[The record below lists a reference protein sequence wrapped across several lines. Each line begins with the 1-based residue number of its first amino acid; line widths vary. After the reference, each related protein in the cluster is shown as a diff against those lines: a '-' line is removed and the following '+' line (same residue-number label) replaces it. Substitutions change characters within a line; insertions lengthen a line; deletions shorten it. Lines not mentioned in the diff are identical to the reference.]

1 VTLPVGIPGRVP
13 VPVQARRL
21 VTGIVAM
28 GTSITDSGGL
38 YNLLDAAL
46 APPMTDL
53 SVGASP
59 INVAGDPGCFRGQ
72 VDTALSLSGYN
83 YNCAILDGDSPAASL
98 LIQGLPAQ
106 ECADQ
111 YGAQLDRLL
120 AVGWLVIAQYRG
132 VGVSDTVSFGPQ
144 LRAPMAAMYA
154 ARPRVKVFD
163 VWAAGDR
170 SDDPTHVI
178 PGTGG
183 HTVGHMYS
191 DPLPTMDHYSAYG
204 AGLVSAGIL
213 DVFNRYARTS

>member
-1 VTLPVGIPGRVP
+1 MTLPVGIPGRVP
-13 VPVQARRL
+13 TAAQSRRL

-46 APPMTDL
+46 AVPMADL

-59 INVAGDPGCFRGQ
+59 INVLGDPGCFRGQ
-72 VDTALSLSGYN
+72 VDAALAMSGR
-83 YNCAILDGDSPAASL
+83 NCAILDGDSPAASL
-98 LIQGLPAQ
+98 LIQGLTAQ

-111 YGAQLDRLL
+111 YGTQLDRLL
-120 AVGWLVIAQYRG
+120 AAGWLVVAQYRG
-132 VGVSDTVSFGPQ
+132 VGVSGTVSFGPM

-154 ARPRVKVFD
+154 MRPRVKVFD

-170 SDDPTHVI
+170 SDDPAHVI

-183 HTVGHMYS
+183 HTVGDMYA
-191 DPLPTMDHYSAYG
+191 DPLPTMDHYSGYG

-213 DVFNRYARTS
+213 ATFNRYARTS